1 MRATTTAPRGPQRRP
16 TRPAT
21 TAAAG
26 RPFAPALADAVRR
39 GVATLRLWRERAEER
54 RRLAEFPDYLL
65 KDMGLTRV
73 QAQTEAR
80 KPFWRA

>member
-1 MRATTTAPRGPQRRP
+1 MSATTTAPREPQRRR

-21 TAAAG
+21 TAATG
-26 RPFAPALADAVRR
+26 LLAPALADAARR
-39 GVATLRLWRERAEER
+39 GLATLRLWRERAEER

-73 QAQTEAR
+73 QAQAEAS